1 MLLEILAL
9 EIQIKITL
17 IEMLQF
23 VTYKPGLITD
33 WSVRNRL
40 VTIIVRLQS
49 EIKPGFVTSQ
59 LVLF

>member
-23 VTYKPGLITD
+23 VTYKLCFITD
-33 WSVRNRL
+33 
-40 VTIIVRLQS
+40 
-49 EIKPGFVTSQ
+49 
-59 LVLF
+59 

>member
-33 WSVRNRL
+33 
-40 VTIIVRLQS
+40 
-49 EIKPGFVTSQ
+49 
-59 LVLF
+59 